1 MKLSNKSLAVKYRP
15 KTLSEVCAQ
24 EEVVEIIANQ
34 LRNKTFRNT
43 ILLTGPAGCGKT
55 TIGRILAYDINGGKG
70 IPIEMDCATHNS
82 VDDIRDII
90 IKAQQKALDAEYKE
104 FILDECFA
112 PNTLISMAD
121 GVKQIK
127 DVKVGDYIQNAV
139 GYGKVTQVHTTKV
152 LTNRLCCVKINGVE
166 TFTTIDHLYFTNN
179 GWVSAKDLQQGDIV
193 YANIQMQKLW
203 ERVLQETDRPCLR
216 VLLESMQSGI
226 PSQDI
231 STESEALDEALRD
244 MWERIFR
251 DWERTEHED
260 MLKRM
265 QSETDTTKLYNVFK
279 YRNRYS
285 KSAEKF
291 VTNETKQ
298 SELQPSS
305 TSQNKSDKNQTRS
318 LECMDR
324 GTWWQRALYR
334 AAITALS
341 KLTYDTDFRICYSNE
356 NATGQRLPDLL
367 QSRPRLSRNEA
378 CNRGGWQVAPLEKW
392 IIERCQ
398 KNKFLEQFRVDSVE
412 IYQRGNN
419 DRLFESCFDSEQLDS
434 GELYLYDLTVDTH
447 PSYFANGILVH
458 NCHMISTAGWNALLK
473 ILEEP
478 PKNTI
483 FIFCTTDPQKI
494 PATILSRIQ
503 RFELKR
509 IPFNV
514 IVARIK
520 YIIGC
525 ENTEGAE
532 ISYEDT
538 AIHYI
543 AKLAD
548 GGMRDA
554 LTQLDKV
561 IAYSKNIT
569 MESVVK
575 ALGVTDYKV
584 YFDITNNIIDCNEN
598 KVIEI
603 IESEYRS
610 GADLKQ
616 FIKQYTLFLLDV
628 CKYQLFNNFEYIQ
641 IPDSYEQEL
650 KDITTSV
657 DKQFL
662 KFLLDNINKLS
673 SDIKWETQVK
683 AIIELSLLKLSRDD

>member
-15 KTLSEVCAQ
+15 KTLADVCAQ

-34 LRNKTFRNT
+34 LKYKTFRNT

-55 TIGRILAYDINGGKG
+55 TIGRILAYDVNGGKG

-82 VDDIRDII
+82 VDDVRDII
-90 IKAQQKALDAEYKE
+90 IKAQQKALDAEYKV
-104 FILDECFA
+104 FIMDE
-112 PNTLISMAD
+112 S
-121 GVKQIK
+121 
-127 DVKVGDYIQNAV
+127 
-139 GYGKVTQVHTTKV
+139 
-152 LTNRLCCVKINGVE
+152 
-166 TFTTIDHLYFTNN
+166 
-179 GWVSAKDLQQGDIV
+179 
-193 YANIQMQKLW
+193 
-203 ERVLQETDRPCLR
+203 
-216 VLLESMQSGI
+216 
-226 PSQDI
+226 
-231 STESEALDEALRD
+231 
-244 MWERIFR
+244 
-251 DWERTEHED
+251 
-260 MLKRM
+260 
-265 QSETDTTKLYNVFK
+265 
-279 YRNRYS
+279 
-285 KSAEKF
+285 
-291 VTNETKQ
+291 
-298 SELQPSS
+298 
-305 TSQNKSDKNQTRS
+305 
-318 LECMDR
+318 
-324 GTWWQRALYR
+324 
-334 AAITALS
+334 
-341 KLTYDTDFRICYSNE
+341 
-356 NATGQRLPDLL
+356 
-367 QSRPRLSRNEA
+367 
-378 CNRGGWQVAPLEKW
+378 
-392 IIERCQ
+392 
-398 KNKFLEQFRVDSVE
+398 
-412 IYQRGNN
+412 
-419 DRLFESCFDSEQLDS
+419 
-434 GELYLYDLTVDTH
+434 
-447 PSYFANGILVH
+447 
-458 NCHMISTAGWNALLK
+458 HMISTAGWNALLK

-503 RFELKR
+503 RFELRR

-514 IVARIK
+514 IVDRIK

-525 ENTEGAE
+525 ENTEGAN
-532 ISYEDT
+532 ITYEDT

-561 IAYSKNIT
+561 IAYNKNIT